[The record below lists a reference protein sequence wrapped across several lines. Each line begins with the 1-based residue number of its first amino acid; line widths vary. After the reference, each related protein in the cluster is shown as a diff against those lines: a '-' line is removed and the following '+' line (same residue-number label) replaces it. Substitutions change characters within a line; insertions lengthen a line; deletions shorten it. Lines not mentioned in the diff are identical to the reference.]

1 MSGPTLVPPSTPAPD
16 YLAEAGE
23 ILKNP
28 DAPFILRI
36 EHLQALQEAF
46 ASAAQVSALTN
57 RALVGFMLDQ
67 RCAQICI
74 PAGLIANIEAKRL
87 DLTLEY
93 QRGAI
98 VATLIYPHVG
108 PTN

>member
-1 MSGPTLVPPSTPAPD
+1 MSGPTLVPPSTPD

-23 ILKNP
+23 ILANP

-36 EHLQALQEAF
+36 EHLQAVQAAL
-46 ASAAQVSALTN
+46 AQVSKISALTN
-57 RALVGFMLDQ
+57 RALIGFMLDQ
-67 RCAQICI
+67 RCPQLCI
-74 PAGLIANIEAKRL
+74 PAGLVKNVEDQQL
-87 DLTLEY
+87 DLALEY

-98 VATLIYPHVG
+98 VATIVRPHVG